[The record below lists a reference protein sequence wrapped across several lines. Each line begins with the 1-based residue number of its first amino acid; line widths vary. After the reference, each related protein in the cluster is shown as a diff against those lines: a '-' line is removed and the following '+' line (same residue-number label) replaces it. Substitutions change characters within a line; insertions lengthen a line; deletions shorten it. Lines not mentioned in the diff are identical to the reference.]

1 MKKTIFG
8 LLLTTAALLGAQGA
22 QAQSLKDLFN
32 KDNISNLINTVTGNN
47 AKVELNG
54 TWNYT
59 GPAISFETDD
69 MLMKA
74 GGAAASTVLEG
85 KLDEQLMKIG
95 FNHEKVNFTFNN
107 DSTFTTNIGTHPLK
121 GSYSYDP
128 SSKQISLKYLGLV
141 NLKADLVYSGE
152 SAELLFKSDKIL
164 QFITLLSNTLDN
176 NVLNTIGGLANEYDG
191 MMLGFRLKKQ

>member
-1 MKKTIFG
+1 MKKNIFVLTVS
-8 LLLTTAALLGAQGA
+8 LLLSTSYAEAP
-22 QAQSLKDLFN
+22 SLKDLFN

-85 KLDEQLMKIG
+85 KLDEQLVKLG

-141 NLKADLVYSGE
+141 NLKANLVYSGE

>member
-1 MKKTIFG
+1 MKKNIFVLTVS
-8 LLLTTAALLGAQGA
+8 LLLSTSYAE
-22 QAQSLKDLFN
+22 AQSLKDLFN